1 MEKLEFINKMWIP
14 NRVRIWERFLQ
25 TLLIVYIVL
34 QIFVYVM
41 DGIDLRSLVLLILV
55 VYAFFWY
62 RKYLSRKGKYVEQ
75 FCVLRFGPGKLEWEY
90 PHMCIEGTSRKIYV
104 IYTILSQDIQEIALS
119 HEMRSVKIDSK
130 PVMVTVE
137 RGKEKT
143 TDFRKQ
149 NKKCTLILYYDK
161 IEEIKRL
168 IEKYLSKDINIYD

>member
-1 MEKLEFINKMWIP
+1 MGEIFADAAYSLH
-14 NRVRIWERFLQ
+14 RFADICLC
-25 TLLIVYIVL
+25 
-34 QIFVYVM
+34 
-41 DGIDLRSLVLLILV
+41 DGWDRPKV
-55 VYAFFWY
+55 VGALNSGCICFFWY

-75 FCVLRFGPGKLEWEY
+75 FCVLRFSPGKLEWEY

-104 IYTILSQDIQEIALS
+104 ICTILSQDIQEIALS

-149 NKKCTLILYYDK
+149 NKKCTLILYSC
-161 IEEIKRL
+161 L
-168 IEKYLSKDINIYD
+168 